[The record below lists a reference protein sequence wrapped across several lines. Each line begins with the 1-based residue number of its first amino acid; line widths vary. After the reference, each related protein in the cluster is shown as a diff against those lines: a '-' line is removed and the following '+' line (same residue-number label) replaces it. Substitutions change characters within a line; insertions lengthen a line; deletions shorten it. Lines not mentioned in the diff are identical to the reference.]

1 MVWSAA
7 TIPGPP
13 SLLVVDASGGREGW
27 EADFCRRLAGSL
39 GRRGLRVA
47 LASPAERPDDLRPRL
62 EGAPPVNCLLL
73 AGHPQP
79 TASGGGLRGCWEWLQ
94 AQEALHP
101 MLVALCTWDDH
112 DPDLS
117 REVLQAPSS
126 LAPFVLAPTSPLTP
140 REAGLY
146 FLKFFIELHLHA
158 PEDISGRMVWFSAS
172 KAAALLRRRGLAGT
186 VGIRC

>member
-13 SLLVVDASGGREGW
+13 ALLVVDASDGREGW

-39 GRRGLRVA
+39 RRRGLSVA
-47 LASPAERPDDLRPRL
+47 LATPADLRARL
-62 EGAPPVNCLLL
+62 TDSPPPNCLLL
-73 AGHPQP
+73 AGRATPSA
-79 TASGGGLRGCWEWLQ
+79 TESGLRACWEWLQ
-94 AQEALHP
+94 AQEGLPP
-101 MLVALCTWDDH
+101 MLVALCAWGDH
-112 DPDLS
+112 DPDLG
-117 REVLQAPSS
+117 REVLHGPTG
-126 LAPFVLAPTSPLTP
+126 LAPFALAPTSPLTP

-158 PEDISGRMVWFSAS
+158 PEEISGRMVWFSAS

-186 VGIRC
+186 VGVRC

>member
-7 TIPGPP
+7 TIPGAP
-13 SLLVVDASGGREGW
+13 SLLVVDASDGREGW
-27 EADFCRRLAGSL
+27 EADFCRRLAGAL
-39 GRRGLRVA
+39 DRRGLSVA
-47 LASPAERPDDLRPRL
+47 VASHADDLRPRL
-62 EGAPPVNCLLL
+62 ETSPPPNCLLL

-79 TASGGGLRGCWEWLQ
+79 TPSGGGLRACWKWLQ
-94 AQEALHP
+94 AHESLSP
-101 MLVALCTWDDH
+101 MLVALCTWSDH

-117 REVLQAPSS
+117 RELLQASPDQ
-126 LAPFVLAPTSPLTP
+126 APFALAPTSPLTP

-158 PEDISGRMVWFSAS
+158 PDEISGRMVWFSAS

-186 VGIRC
+186 VGARC

>member
-13 SLLVVDASGGREGW
+13 SLLVVDASDGREGW
-27 EADFCRRLAGSL
+27 EADFCRRLAGAL
-39 GRRGLRVA
+39 GRRGLSVA
-47 LASPAERPDDLRPRL
+47 VASHAEDLRSRL
-62 EGAPPVNCLLL
+62 EGANCLLL
-73 AGHPQP
+73 AGHATPSTP
-79 TASGGGLRGCWEWLQ
+79 ENGLRATWEWLQ
-94 AQEALHP
+94 AQDALPP
-101 MLVALCTWDDH
+101 MLVALCTWSDH

-117 REVLQAPSS
+117 RDVLKSSPDQAPF
-126 LAPFVLAPTSPLTP
+126 ALAPTSPLTP

-158 PEDISGRMVWFSAS
+158 PDEISGRMVWFSAS

-186 VGIRC
+186 VGARC

>member
-13 SLLVVDASGGREGW
+13 SLLVVDASDGRESW

-39 GRRGLRVA
+39 GRRGLSVA
-47 LASPAERPDDLRPRL
+47 VAERPDDLRPHL
-62 EGAPPVNCLLL
+62 EGVNCLLL
-73 AGHPQP
+73 AGHATP
-79 TASGGGLRGCWEWLQ
+79 SESGLRTTWEWLQ
-94 AQEALHP
+94 AQESLP
-101 MLVALCTWDDH
+101 SMLVALCTWADH

-117 REVLQAPSS
+117 RELLQAASDQ
-126 LAPFVLAPTSPLTP
+126 APFALVPTSPLTP

-158 PEDISGRMVWFSAS
+158 PDEISGRMVWFSAS
-172 KAAALLRRRGLAGT
+172 KAAALLRRRGFAGT
-186 VGIRC
+186 VGLRC

>member
-13 SLLVVDASGGREGW
+13 SLLVVDASDARDGW

-39 GRRGLRVA
+39 RRRGLNVA
-47 LASPAERPDDLRPRL
+47 LAERPDDLRPRL
-62 EGAPPVNCLLL
+62 EATPPPNCLLL
-73 AGHPQP
+73 AGHATPSTQ
-79 TASGGGLRGCWEWLQ
+79 ANGLRATWEWLQ
-94 AQEALHP
+94 AHEALPP
-101 MLVALCTWDDH
+101 MLVALCTWSDH

-117 REVLQAPSS
+117 RELLRGATD
-126 LAPFVLAPTSPLTP
+126 LAPFALAPTSPLTP

-158 PEDISGRMVWFSAS
+158 PDEISGRMVWFSAS

-186 VGIRC
+186 VGARC